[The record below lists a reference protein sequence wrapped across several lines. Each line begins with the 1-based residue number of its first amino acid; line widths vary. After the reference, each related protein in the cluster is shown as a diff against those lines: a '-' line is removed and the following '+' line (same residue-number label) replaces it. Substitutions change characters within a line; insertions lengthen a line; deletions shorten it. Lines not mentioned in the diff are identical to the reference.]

1 MKNKI
6 ISSEEAVKHIKSGDT
21 VGISGFIGMGHP
33 AELTEALEKRFLE
46 TGEPANLT
54 LAYGA
59 SQNDGKSWW
68 GLNRLC
74 REGLL
79 RKVIAGHFGL
89 QPDMVKMII
98 ANKIE
103 AYNIPQG
110 VMMHLFRAIAGKKPG
125 VITHVGLRTFADP
138 RETGG
143 RLNEISKEEVVKLLE
158 IEGKEYL
165 FYKTFPINVALIRGT
180 TADTR
185 GNITIEKEG
194 ISLEFLPLAMAARNS
209 GGIVIAQVERIAEA
223 GTLDPR
229 MVKVPGIM
237 VDYVVVAKPENHKQS
252 MAEQYNPGLS
262 GEVKAPLSGWQP
274 IPLDDRKIIC
284 RRAAMEL
291 IPDAV
296 INLGIGMPEGVAAV
310 AAEENFIDQLT
321 MTVEPGPIGGV
332 PMSGLRFGCALNPEA
347 LLDHPYQFDF
357 YDGGGLDLAVLGLAE
372 ADQYGNV
379 NVSKFGPRIA
389 GSGGFVNI
397 TQNTMH
403 VIFAGTLTAGGLEIA
418 VEDGKLRIV
427 TEGKNKKLVPKVG
440 HITFSGEYAKQIR
453 QKVMYITERA
463 VFELRPEGVTL
474 TEIAPGIDLEQDV
487 LAQMDFR
494 PVIAA
499 DLKLMDE
506 RIFKE
511 ASMGIQ
517 PEIMAKA

>member
-1 MKNKI
+1 MDNKV
-6 ISSEEAVKHIKSGDT
+6 ISAAEAVKFVKSGDT
-21 VGISGFIGMGHP
+21 VAVSGFIGTGHP

-46 TGEPANLT
+46 ENEPKNLKLT
-54 LAYGA
+54 YGA

-68 GLNRLC
+68 GLNRFAH
-74 REGLL
+74 EGLL
-79 RKVIAGHFGL
+79 NKVVAGHFGL

-110 VMMHLFRAIAGKKPG
+110 VMMHLYRAIAGGKPG
-125 VITHVGLRTFADP
+125 IVTHVGLRTFADP

-143 RLNEISKEEVVKLLE
+143 KLNEISKDEIVKLLE

-165 FYKTFPINVALIRGT
+165 FYKSFPINVSFIRGT

-185 GNITIEKEG
+185 GNITCEKEG
-194 ISLEFLPLAMAARNS
+194 IALEILPIAMAAHNS
-209 GGIVIAQVERIAEA
+209 GGIVIAQVERLAEA

-229 MVKVPGIM
+229 LVKVPGIM
-237 VDYVVVAKPENHKQS
+237 VDYIVVAKSENHKQTL
-252 MAEQYNPGLS
+252 AEQYNPALC
-262 GEVKAPLSGWQP
+262 GELKAPLSDWESM
-274 IPLDDRKIIC
+274 PLDERKIIC

-291 IPDAV
+291 IPDAI

-310 AAEENFIDQLT
+310 AAEEGFIDQLT

-332 PMSGLRFGCALNPEA
+332 PLSGLRFGCALNPEA

-357 YDGGGLDLAVLGLAE
+357 YDGGGLDFAVLGLAE
-372 ADQYGNV
+372 ADQFGNV

-403 VIFAGTLTAGGLEIA
+403 VVFAGTLTAGGLE
-418 VEDGKLRIV
+418 VVVKDGKLQIIQ
-427 TEGKNKKLVPKVG
+427 EGKSKKLVPKVG
-440 HITFSGEYAKQIR
+440 HITFSGQYAREIN

-463 VFELRPEGVTL
+463 VFELRPEGFTL
-474 TEIAPGIDLEQDV
+474 IEIAPGIDLEKDIV
-487 LAQMDFR
+487 EQMAFK
-494 PVIAA
+494 PQISP
-499 DLKLMDE
+499 DLKLMDA

-511 ASMGIQ
+511 ESMGIKT
-517 PEIMAKA
+517 EIAAKK